1 MRRAAQP
8 CRGHGMQASATKI
21 CTVSPGAAAP
31 AAYRRRR
38 PGHGCVEA
46 SRERTADVSSFVASP
61 QKARVRAHGL
71 TCGRHTVAAS
81 CTPSQAEPRGSLNR
95 PRRVHS
101 ADHAVFPKATSI
113 CSCLATLNFV
123 LLVNTRR
130 DLLYALG
137 WAWVQGFT
145 TVFILGSVLFAL
157 YKIGYDTAYTY
168 VYQLVKELIVS
179 YIDDEGIYRMVYAYT
194 KNLLIGYLQDN
205 DVRTALREILFPSIP
220 WRKILRRR

>member
-71 TCGRHTVAAS
+71 TCGRHT
-81 CTPSQAEPRGSLNR
+81 
-95 PRRVHS
+95 

-168 VYQLVKELIVS
+168 VY
-179 YIDDEGIYRMVYAYT
+179 
-194 KNLLIGYLQDN
+194 
-205 DVRTALREILFPSIP
+205 
-220 WRKILRRR
+220 